1 LSFSELLSN
10 KLIQIA
16 HDLCINFDLDAISFF
31 KAFQMSI
38 FTTLNALVMLH
49 FLTIWFFI
57 VFEASVFMM
66 TNVVTFNAKNYVL
79 FSAVSGLMAYFVAFK
94 AHFFV
99 AVERFMGVFSTE
111 NAIFLFCFVWATF

>member
-1 LSFSELLSN
+1 
-10 KLIQIA
+10 
-16 HDLCINFDLDAISFF
+16 
-31 KAFQMSI
+31 MSI
-38 FTTLNALVMLH
+38 FTTLYALVMLH
-49 FLTIWFFI
+49 FLTIGFFI

-66 TNVVTFNAKNYVL
+66 TNVVTFYAKNYVL
-79 FSAVSGLMAYFVAFK
+79 FSAVSGLMAYFVAFE